1 MKGGIEYETNS
12 FLQGKGFFNRGLT
25 GEVKLLHAL
34 KMGDQEGENRLE
46 NHVPRKV
53 WRINTNAAQY
63 ALCPGDSIMDHA
75 GVHHP
80 LIGSKEKNPLIHRL
94 K

>member
-1 MKGGIEYETNS
+1 MKRGIEDEANS
-12 FLQGKGFFNRGLT
+12 FLQGKGFFNRVLT

-34 KMGDQEGENRLE
+34 KMGDQEGANRLE
-46 NHVPRKV
+46 NHVPRRV
-53 WRINTNAAQY
+53 CRINTKDSQY
-63 ALCPGDSIMDHA
+63 ASRPGDSITSHA
-75 GVHHP
+75 GGHHP